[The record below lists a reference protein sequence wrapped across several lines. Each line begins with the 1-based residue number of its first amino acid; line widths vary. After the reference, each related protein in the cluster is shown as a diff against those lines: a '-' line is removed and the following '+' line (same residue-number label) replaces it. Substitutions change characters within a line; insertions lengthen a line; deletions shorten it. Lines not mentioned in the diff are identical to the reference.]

1 MFKKMVLLI
10 RNVIVCCCCFLHNK
24 HMLKKLLTD
33 VKYQKFIEKNDV
45 TLNI

>member
-10 RNVIVCCCCFLHNK
+10 RSVIVCCCFLHNK
-24 HMLKKLLTD
+24 HMIEKLLTD